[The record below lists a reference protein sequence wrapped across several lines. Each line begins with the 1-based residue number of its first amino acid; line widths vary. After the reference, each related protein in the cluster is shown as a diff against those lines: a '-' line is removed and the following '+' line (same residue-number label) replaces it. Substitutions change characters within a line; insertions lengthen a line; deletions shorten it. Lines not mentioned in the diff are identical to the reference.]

1 MLTCGWLTFKLID
14 QSVTIDHLTQQNK
27 LLAQQRTVMINVIK
41 KTAIGSSKELIS
53 DAIKGSSSTFIK
65 ERGHTVAD
73 QVSFFFENEILI
85 DIKYE

>member
-1 MLTCGWLTFKLID
+1 
-14 QSVTIDHLTQQNK
+14 
-27 LLAQQRTVMINVIK
+27 MINVIK